1 MVQLYHENYSRIDI
15 EHHYEKWTMLDQIY
29 LFQGR
34 VPFKKIT
41 AVAGFAAWMLE
52 EADIRKIVLDDNDPK
67 KLSLLLRKGVY
78 PYSYFDSMERFSE
91 TQLPSKTA
99 FYNDLTQEPIS
110 SEDYQHVQDIWE
122 TFNLQTLGDLCDLY
136 CKSDVLLLSCIIDRY
151 RDTCLSIYGLDP
163 VHYYTA
169 PGLTWDA
176 GLKYTKVELQ
186 LLQDKDMYNLSR
198 AMHQRGDLHSYSS
211 VRSRK

>member
-1 MVQLYHENYSRIDI
+1 MIIANVHNLTKLTHHPSSDSYAHLNSSLEKLAASLHSTNNDSFKPIKDFLAANY
-15 EHHYEKWTMLDQIY
+15 
-29 LFQGR
+29 
-34 VPFKKIT
+34 
-41 AVAGFAAWMLE
+41 
-52 EADIRKIVLDDNDPK
+52 DNDPK

-186 LLQDKDMYNLSR
+186 LLQDNISNLW
-198 AMHQRGDLHSYSS
+198 
-211 VRSRK
+211 